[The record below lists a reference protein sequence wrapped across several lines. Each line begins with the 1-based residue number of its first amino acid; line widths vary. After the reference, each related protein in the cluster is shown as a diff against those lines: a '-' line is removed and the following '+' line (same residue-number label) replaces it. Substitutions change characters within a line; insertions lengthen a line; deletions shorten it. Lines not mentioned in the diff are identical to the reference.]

1 MHICVIKG
9 EGFIMVGM
17 WLTTIVIFGFIILGI
32 IFIIQ
37 GLKSSMN
44 IHDAI
49 KIDPLPEED
58 YTEKK

>member
-1 MHICVIKG
+1 
-9 EGFIMVGM
+9 MVGM